1 MTTQTKLM
9 TAEELFKMPDD
20 NWRYELVRGE
30 LRQMPFN
37 GMLHGSTTARILV
50 SLTNYV
56 ESKGLGSVYMTGTG
70 FILGRDPDHVRAPDA
85 SFVSR
90 DREQDTEFYFEGAP
104 DLVVEV
110 ISPDELYFDAEE
122 KIFDWLESGTRMV
135 IVVLLSS
142 EMNNNRYIVK
152 VYRSHKHLRIL
163 TEEDTL
169 DGGDVVPG
177 WTMPVKDIFS

>member
-9 TAEELFKMPDD
+9 TAEELFDMPDD

-30 LRQMPFN
+30 LRKMPFN
-37 GMLHGSTTARILV
+37 GMLHGATAGRTLL
-50 SLTNYV
+50 SLARYV
-56 ESKGLGSVYMTGTG
+56 DSFDLGTVYMTGTG
-70 FILGRDPDHVRAPDA
+70 FVIGRNPDHVRAPDA

-110 ISPDELYFDAEE
+110 ISPDELYIDVEE
-122 KIFDWLESGTRMV
+122 KIFDWLEAGTRIV
-135 IVVLLSS
+135 IVVLLNTRTNKS
-142 EMNNNRYIVK
+142 RYIVK
-152 VYRSHKHLRIL
+152 VYRSPKHLRTL
-163 TEEDTL
+163 TQEDTL

-177 WTMPVKDIFS
+177 WTMPVRDIFS